1 MSAGS
6 GQTVLVSG
14 AGLGGTLMALYLARA
29 GHRVRVYERR
39 DDPRGAS
46 GERGRSIN
54 LALSTRGI
62 HALDG
67 VGLAE
72 MVLSESVAMRG
83 RMIHPVAGQLQFQ
96 PYGTREDQVIRSVSR
111 MGLNI
116 ALLDAAEREPG
127 VSLHFGKRTLDADLD
142 AARLMIEERASGER
156 SEVQGDRLIGADGAF
171 SAVRARMQRLDRF
184 DYRQDYLQHGYKELT
199 IPPLADGGFRM
210 QPNALHI
217 WPRGGFMMIALPNND
232 GSFTCTLFWPFD
244 GEHGFANLRDGAAV
258 ERYFQE
264 FFPDAVPLMPDLRE
278 DYLQGPPSSLVTVRC
293 RPWRYKDRV
302 ALLGDACHAVVPF
315 YGQGANAAFEDCVV
329 LDECIRQ
336 YGADWDAA
344 FAEYERRRK
353 HHVDVLADLAIANF
367 LEMRDHVSSRTFL
380 LKKKCEKLLHR
391 VFPFWFVPLYTMVTF
406 SRTPYA
412 EATAKARRQWTVVKW
427 VGGGLLFVLL
437 LLMLVM
443 VVAVVS

>member
-1 MSAGS
+1 MGAGS
-6 GQTVLVSG
+6 GQTVLISG

-29 GHRVRVYERR
+29 GHQVQLYERR
-39 DDPRGAS
+39 DDPRGLS
-46 GERGRSIN
+46 GGRGRSIN

-72 MVLSESVAMRG
+72 TVLSRSVAMRG
-83 RMIHPVAGQLQFQ
+83 RMIHPLAGKLQFQ

-127 VSLHFGKRTLDADLD
+127 VRLHFGKRTLEVDLD
-142 AARLMIEERASGER
+142 RPALVIEDTDSAER

-171 SAVRARMQRLDRF
+171 SAVRGRMQRLDRF
-184 DYRQDYLQHGYKELT
+184 DYSQDYLQHGYKELT
-199 IPPLADGGFRM
+199 IPALADGGFRM
-210 QPNALHI
+210 QPHALHI

-244 GEHGFANLRDGAAV
+244 GEHGFSNLRDGDAV
-258 ERYFQE
+258 ESYFNTH
-264 FFPDAVPLMPDLRE
+264 FPDAVPLMPDLRQ
-278 DYLQGPPSSLVTVRC
+278 DYLSGAPSALVTVRC
-293 RPWRYKDRV
+293 RPWVYLDKV
-302 ALLGDACHAVVPF
+302 ALLGDACHAIVPF

-329 LDECIRQ
+329 LDECLRRH
-336 YGADWDAA
+336 GTDWDAA

-353 HHVDVLADLAIANF
+353 QHVDVLADLAIANF
-367 LEMRDHVSSRTFL
+367 LEMRDHVSSRSFL
-380 LKKKCEKLLHR
+380 FKKKCEKVLHR

-406 SRTPYA
+406 SRTPYG
-412 EATAKARRQWTVVKW
+412 EATERARRQWSVVRW
-427 VGGGLLFVLL
+427 VGGGLVAVVLL
-437 LLMLVM
+437 LIIVLM
-443 VVAVVS
+443 VARVS